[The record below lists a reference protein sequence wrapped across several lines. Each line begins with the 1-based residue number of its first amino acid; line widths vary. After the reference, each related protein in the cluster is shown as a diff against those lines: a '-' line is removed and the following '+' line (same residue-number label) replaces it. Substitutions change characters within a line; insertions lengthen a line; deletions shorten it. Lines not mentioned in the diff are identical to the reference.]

1 MISELI
7 AIEMGILIAQG
18 VRKTFGGLVA
28 VNDVSIDVKKGS
40 FSVLIGPNGSGK
52 TTLINVLSGF
62 YKADRGRIWFNGK
75 EITKLPP
82 EKRYMLGLA
91 RTYQVPQL
99 FDSLTVMENLLIAYK
114 SHPGESFSNVL
125 LKKKWIKSE
134 EEAVKKASAILKT
147 VKLDHLFDKLP
158 SELSG
163 GQLKL
168 LEVGRALMSGA
179 KMILMDEPAAGIFP
193 ALARELF
200 AYFTSLKNK
209 FNVTFLVVE
218 HRLDLV
224 MEWADYVYAMVGGK
238 IVTEGSPEKVI
249 NDPILIE
256 HYLGG

>member
-1 MISELI
+1 
-7 AIEMGILIAQG
+7 
-18 VRKTFGGLVA
+18 
-28 VNDVSIDVKKGS
+28 
-40 FSVLIGPNGSGK
+40 
-52 TTLINVLSGF
+52 
-62 YKADRGRIWFNGK
+62 
-75 EITKLPP
+75 
-82 EKRYMLGLA
+82 MLGLV
-91 RTYQVPQL
+91 RTYQIPQL

-114 SHPGESFSNVL
+114 KHPGESFSNAL
-125 LKKKWIKSE
+125 LKKKWIREE

-147 VKLDHLFDKLP
+147 VKLDHLFDKFP

-168 LEVGRALMSGA
+168 LEVGRVLMSGA
-179 KMILMDEPAAGIFP
+179 KMILMDEPAAGVFP
-193 ALARELF
+193 ALARELL

-238 IVTEGSPEKVI
+238 IVTEGRPEKVI
-249 NDPILIE
+249 NNPILIE